1 MKNFIAKYYPVF
13 INIYTVWMLYMLFF
27 AYSRGYSIYNDVYVI
42 RPYLFQSIENIFTA
56 YYNSKWNIMK
66 NITGNIVCFIPYGF
80 LGLLYPKLKN
90 YGWLFLTFFIGINY
104 VEFSQYFFNRGYA
117 ELDDV
122 ILNTLGM
129 TIGFILYKRI
139 FKI

>member
-1 MKNFIAKYYPVF
+1 MKNFIAKYYPIF
-13 INIYTVWMLYMLFF
+13 INIYTFWMLYMLFF
-27 AYSRGYSIYNDVYVI
+27 AYNRGVVNPENYYI
-42 RPYLFQSIENIFTA
+42 RPYPFQSIKYVLSSYSNWDI
-56 YYNSKWNIMK
+56 YK
-66 NITGNIVCFIPYGF
+66 NIIGNIVCFIPYGF

-90 YGWLFLTFFIGINY
+90 YGWLFLTFFIAINFI
-104 VEFSQYFFNRGYA
+104 EFSQYFFNRGFA

-129 TIGFILYKRI
+129 TIGFLFYKRI